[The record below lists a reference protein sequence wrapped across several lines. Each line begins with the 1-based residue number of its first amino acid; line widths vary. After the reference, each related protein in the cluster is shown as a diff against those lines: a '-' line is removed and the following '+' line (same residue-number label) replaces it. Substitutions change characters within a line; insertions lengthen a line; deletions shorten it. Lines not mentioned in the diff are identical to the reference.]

1 MQCAD
6 TLEMRRHGLSE
17 ASKTRASSLKKRWPI
32 WNCVAIAL
40 LTTALK
46 FGVSNRLKCEG
57 SNPHGPSYSFGWT
70 FNMKYRDEMN
80 LWEVLQ
86 DKRANV
92 SPGGDKY
99 WYYITERS
107 LEQLQISKYLLFLD
121 RSVR

>member
-1 MQCAD
+1 
-6 TLEMRRHGLSE
+6 
-17 ASKTRASSLKKRWPI
+17 
-32 WNCVAIAL
+32 
-40 LTTALK
+40 
-46 FGVSNRLKCEG
+46 
-57 SNPHGPSYSFGWT
+57 
-70 FNMKYRDEMN
+70 MKYRDEMN